1 MSSQNKEKQTTSKSD
16 QEDQATPP
24 LVQPPPKVMVSK
36 GVQTTD
42 TFAQVEEAVKE
53 VLEINP
59 ELQNNPEFQK
69 LFLKK

>member
-24 LVQPPPKVMVSK
+24 LEQPPPKVMVSK

-42 TFAQVEEAVKE
+42 SFAQVEEAVKE
-53 VLEINP
+53 VPEINP

>member
-16 QEDQATPP
+16 QEDQGTPP
-24 LVQPPPKVMVSK
+24 LEQPPSKVMVSK
-36 GVQTTD
+36 EVQTMD

>member
-16 QEDQATPP
+16 QEDQGTPP
-24 LVQPPPKVMVSK
+24 LEQPPSKVMVSK
-36 GVQTTD
+36 GVQTMD

-53 VLEINP
+53 VLEISP